1 MDSRHIRHG
10 TCEPNLPA
18 HFPSLVRGMLAS
30 LAAGVALVA
39 PAFAQDGEPCP
50 GNNPARVPTAVAVT
64 DVPIVV
70 PSTTDDYFVLY
81 VSHEMDADTTVE
93 LPVLVKRGTAGT
105 TTLAENVEALPAARY
120 RVEKYLSAEPA
131 DVDGDCTDDL
141 TELDNLGSM
150 NPINPAAVDISD
162 GMVALSNRAAW
173 EAIAIRNDYL
183 KFILADM
190 DTDRPSVYFLDYET
204 HLGHD
209 SLLRALEVERDQPGL
224 FTGNIL
230 WRSKIFSG
238 DSANKQGTYY
248 FNLTSY
254 DSSDYTFAAAART
267 HSVLAASMSFIENNL
282 AFHISNQRLWHYQDE
297 LPLFRE
303 SRIDLVFDED
313 IRTKKKFIA
322 LNETV
327 GFGLLR
333 VMDPEERPSP
343 RDVVV
348 YESLPNE
355 LPRVAGI
362 ISTVPQTPLSHVNL
376 RALQDGVP
384 NAYVRDARTHPTIL
398 DLIGKYVRYEVTD
411 SEWKMRAAT
420 LAEVDAHYVSS
431 RPTAVQSPERDLLVT
446 SITAL
451 GDIGFDDWDAFGVKA
466 ANVAVLGGLRLPEG
480 TVPDGFAIPF
490 YFYDEFMKH
499 NGFYDDIVNMLADE
513 DFQSDFDTQVSQLKS
528 LRKEIEDAETPQWII
543 NALVEMNKSF
553 EDGVH
558 RRYRSSTNNEDLP
571 SFNGAGLYDS
581 KSQKPSEDEEDL
593 AKSLKEVY
601 ASLWN
606 FRAFAERDF
615 HRVDHLTTAM
625 GVLVHP
631 SYRDEKVNGV
641 AVSFAVVSGN
651 TDYYYV
657 NSQID
662 EDLVTNPEA
671 LSIPEEILLRP
682 HGRHVMIRTSN
693 QVEPGELLLTTDQM
707 ALLRS
712 HLSAIHNKFEELYGP
727 ADGEPFAMEIEFKIT
742 ADDVLAI
749 KQARPWVFGDVEP
762 DVPPPPDPPAVSV
775 SKNRSEV
782 TEGRDAEFTLRRTVS
797 SRALT
802 VEVRVSENG
811 AMVAAANE
819 GTQTVAFTAGAATV
833 PLVVAT
839 EDDSV
844 AEANSVVR
852 VQVEAGAGYT
862 VASTDDSASVTVTDN
877 DAPPPPDPP
886 VVSVSKNRSE
896 VTEGRDAE
904 FTLRRTV
911 SSRALTVEVRVSEN
925 GAMVAAA
932 NEGTQTVAFTA
943 GAATVP
949 LVVATEDDSV
959 AEANSVV
966 RVQVEAGTGYM
977 VASTDDSASVTVTDN
992 DAPPPPPPPPDPPPP
1007 DPTPL
1012 GSGGGGGVGGGSTGS
1027 RDVHSNSP
1035 AGATVITPTSTTT
1048 GTIAPAGDVDYFT
1061 FPAPQAGVLI
1071 VETSGST
1078 ATVGTVWQDGAELAM
1093 ADSGGAGQNLRLS
1106 VRVAAGPVVVAVAG
1120 HGRQTG
1126 AYTLQTTLVV
1136 GYLENP
1142 GADSFQSGIGV
1153 LSGWVCE
1160 AEAVEIELNGTPQD
1174 AAYGTERVDTQGVCG
1189 DTDNG
1194 FGLLFNWNLLGD
1206 GEHDVVAAVD
1216 GVELGRATITVTT
1229 LGAEFV
1235 RGAAGECEVADFP
1248 SPGEAVTL
1256 VWQQANQKFVIAGE
1270 RAPTGDNAARSGT
1283 LVGYLENPGADSF
1296 QSGIGVISGWVCE
1309 AGRVEI
1315 EVETENGEVVR
1326 QGAAYGTERLD
1337 TEGACGDTDNGFG
1350 LLFNWNLLDDGVHT
1364 VVAVVDGVELGRA
1377 TVRVTTLGEEFV
1389 RGAVGECV
1397 VEDFPMLGETVTL
1410 EWQQN
1415 SQNFVI
1421 ANVE

>member
-1 MDSRHIRHG
+1 MVSRHVRHG
-10 TCEPNLPA
+10 TCEPNRRSLA

-30 LAAGVALVA
+30 LAAGGVLVV
-39 PAFAQDGEPCP
+39 PAFAQDDEPCP
-50 GNNPARVPTAVAVT
+50 GNNPAPVPTAVAVT
-64 DVPIVV
+64 AVPIVV
-70 PSTTDDYFVLY
+70 PSTTHDYFVLY

-105 TTLAENVEALPAARY
+105 TTLAENIEALPAERY
-120 RVEKYLSAEPA
+120 RVEKYLIAEPA

-150 NPINPAAVDISD
+150 NPVNPAAVDISD

-451 GDIGFDDWDAFGVKA
+451 GDIDFDDWDAFGVKA

-606 FRAFAERDF
+606 YRAFSERDF

-712 HLSAIHNKFEELYGP
+712 HLSAIHNKFKELYGP

-749 KQARPWVFGDVEP
+749 KQARPWVFVDVEP
-762 DVPPPPDPPAVSV
+762 DV
-775 SKNRSEV
+775 
-782 TEGRDAEFTLRRTVS
+782 
-797 SRALT
+797 
-802 VEVRVSENG
+802 
-811 AMVAAANE
+811 
-819 GTQTVAFTAGAATV
+819 
-833 PLVVAT
+833 
-839 EDDSV
+839 
-844 AEANSVVR
+844 
-852 VQVEAGAGYT
+852 
-862 VASTDDSASVTVTDN
+862 
-877 DAPPPPDPP
+877 PPPPDPP

-992 DAPPPPPPPPDPPPP
+992 DAPPPLDPLPP
-1007 DPTPL
+1007 DPTLPPL

-1035 AGATVITPTSTTT
+1035 AIATVITPTSTTT

-1071 VETSGST
+1071 VETSGPT

-1093 ADSGGAGQNLRLS
+1093 ADSGGAGQNFRLS
-1106 VRVAAGPVVVAVAG
+1106 VRVAAGPVVIAVAG

-1142 GADSFQSGIGV
+1142 GPDSFQSGIGV

-1160 AEAVEIELNGTPQD
+1160 AEGIEIEIGNFAPQV
-1174 AAYGTERVDTQGVCG
+1174 AAYGTERLDTGETCG

-1206 GEHDVVAAVD
+1206 GEHTVVALVN
-1216 GVELGRATITVTT
+1216 GVELGRATVTVTT
-1229 LGAEFV
+1229 LGAEFLRDV
-1235 RGAAGECEVADFP
+1235 AGSCTVADFP
-1248 SPGEAVTL
+1248 MTGETVPL
-1256 VWQQANQKFVIAGE
+1256 VWQQNNQNFVLGE
-1270 RAPTGDNAARSGT
+1270 GRRPSGENRSGT
-1283 LVGYLENPGADSF
+1283 AGMGYLENPGPHSF

-1309 AGRVEI
+1309 AEA
-1315 EVETENGEVVR
+1315 VVIAIGDMAP
-1326 QGAAYGTERLD
+1326 QEAGYGTERLD
-1337 TEGACGDTDNGFG
+1337 TQAACGDTDNGFG
-1350 LLFNWNLLDDGVHT
+1350 LLFNWNLLSDGEHE
-1364 VVAVVDGVELGRA
+1364 VVASVDDVELGRA
-1377 TVRVTTLGEEFV
+1377 TVRVTTLGEEFL
-1389 RGAVGECV
+1389 RGVAGECV
-1397 VEDFPMLGETVTL
+1397 VEDFPTTGETVTL

-1421 ANVE
+1421 ATVE

>member
-1 MDSRHIRHG
+1 MDSRHVRHG
-10 TCEPNLPA
+10 TCEPNRRSLA

-30 LAAGVALVA
+30 LAAGGVLVV
-39 PAFAQDGEPCP
+39 PAFAQDDEPCP
-50 GNNPARVPTAVAVT
+50 GNNPAPVPTAVAVT
-64 DVPIVV
+64 AVPIVV
-70 PSTTDDYFVLY
+70 PSTTHDYFVLY

-93 LPVLVKRGTAGT
+93 LPVLVKRGTADT

-120 RVEKYLSAEPA
+120 RVEKYLIAEPA

-150 NPINPAAVDISD
+150 NPVNAAAVDISD

-451 GDIGFDDWDAFGVKA
+451 GDIDFDDWDAFGVKA

-553 EDGVH
+553 EEGVH

-606 FRAFAERDF
+606 YRAFSERDF

-707 ALLRS
+707 ALLWS
-712 HLSAIHNKFEELYGP
+712 HLSAIHNKFKELYGP

-749 KQARPWVFGDVEP
+749 KQARPWVFVDVEP
-762 DVPPPPDPPAVSV
+762 DV
-775 SKNRSEV
+775 
-782 TEGRDAEFTLRRTVS
+782 
-797 SRALT
+797 
-802 VEVRVSENG
+802 
-811 AMVAAANE
+811 
-819 GTQTVAFTAGAATV
+819 
-833 PLVVAT
+833 
-839 EDDSV
+839 
-844 AEANSVVR
+844 
-852 VQVEAGAGYT
+852 
-862 VASTDDSASVTVTDN
+862 
-877 DAPPPPDPP
+877 PPPPDPP

-966 RVQVEAGTGYM
+966 RVQVEAGTGYT

-992 DAPPPPPPPPDPPPP
+992 DAPPPPLDPLPP
-1007 DPTPL
+1007 DPTLPPL

-1035 AGATVITPTSTTT
+1035 AIATVITPTSTTT

-1071 VETSGST
+1071 VETSGPT
-1078 ATVGTVWQDGAELAM
+1078 ATVGTVWQDGAELAR

-1106 VRVAAGPVVVAVAG
+1106 VRVAAGPVVIAVAG

-1142 GADSFQSGIGV
+1142 GPDSFQSGIGV

-1160 AEAVEIELNGTPQD
+1160 AEAVTIAINGAPHV

-1248 SPGEAVTL
+1248 SSGEAVTL
-1256 VWQQANQKFVIAGE
+1256 VWQQANQKFAIAGE
-1270 RAPTGDNAARSGT
+1270 RAQTGDNAVRSGT
-1283 LVGYLENPGADSF
+1283 LVGYLENPGVDSF

-1309 AGRVEI
+1309 ADRVEI

-1326 QGAAYGTERLD
+1326 QGAGYGTERLD
-1337 TEGACGDTDNGFG
+1337 TQAACGDTNNGFG

-1364 VVAVVDGVELGRA
+1364 VVAVVDDVELGRA

-1389 RGAVGECV
+1389 RGAVGKCV

>member
-1 MDSRHIRHG
+1 
-10 TCEPNLPA
+10 
-18 HFPSLVRGMLAS
+18 MLAS
-30 LAAGVALVA
+30 LAAGGVLVV
-39 PAFAQDGEPCP
+39 PAFAQDDEPCP
-50 GNNPARVPTAVAVT
+50 GNNPAPVPTAVAVT
-64 DVPIVV
+64 AVPIVV

-105 TTLAENVEALPAARY
+105 TTLAENVEALSAARY
-120 RVEKYLSAEPA
+120 RVEKYLIAEPA

-431 RPTAVQSPERDLLVT
+431 RPRAVQSPERDLLVT

-451 GDIGFDDWDAFGVKA
+451 GDIDFDDWDAFGVKA

-606 FRAFAERDF
+606 YRAFSERDF
-615 HRVDHLTTAM
+615 YRVDHLTTAM

-641 AVSFAVVSGN
+641 AVSFAVVYGN

-852 VQVEAGAGYT
+852 VQVEAG
-862 VASTDDSASVTVTDN
+862 
-877 DAPPPPDPP
+877 
-886 VVSVSKNRSE
+886 
-896 VTEGRDAE
+896 
-904 FTLRRTV
+904 
-911 SSRALTVEVRVSEN
+911 
-925 GAMVAAA
+925 
-932 NEGTQTVAFTA
+932 
-943 GAATVP
+943 
-949 LVVATEDDSV
+949 
-959 AEANSVV
+959 
-966 RVQVEAGTGYM
+966 TGYM

-992 DAPPPPPPPPDPPPP
+992 DAPPPPDPPPP